1 MKASPAAPHWARQL
15 TLDVCAEAGVPPP
28 ARLTWRHRIGEQSTG
43 ITRRIDRII
52 SVRAGQ
58 DELDQRLTLLHELAH
73 WLTPLPRRRRGPVHH
88 GRAFYETAFDLY
100 LRYGLAAAD
109 ALDLEAARYPSS
121 LRHAVAL
128 CIPGAKAAMARR
140 RQHLAR
146 GPQRTW
152 RVMVPEHEVE
162 LERDGRWTVCAT
174 CRQRIVGRNL
184 VRLRRSRRPAR
195 HVLLTRV
202 AAA

>member
-1 MKASPAAPHWARQL
+1 MKTSSGVPYWASEL
-15 TLDVCAEAGVPPP
+15 TLAVCAEAGVAPPN
-28 ARLTWRHRIGEQSTG
+28 RLMWRTRLGDQSTG
-43 ITRRIDRII
+43 ITRRIDRVI
-52 SVRAGQ
+52 SVRAGR
-58 DELDQRLTLLHELAH
+58 DVLDQRLTLLHELAH

-88 GRAFYETAFDLY
+88 GHAFYQTAFGLY
-100 LRYGLAAAD
+100 LRYGLSAAE
-109 ALDLEAARYPSS
+109 ALALESARYPSS
-121 LRHAVAL
+121 LRYAVAL
-128 CIPGAKAAMARR
+128 AIPGAEAAMARR
-140 RQHLAR
+140 LRHLAR
-146 GPQRTW
+146 RPQRAW

-202 AAA
+202 SAA